1 MKHQELEQPFVLKEL
16 VAYREHQINSKHLSL
31 GESKDVVL
39 FALAENESISSE
51 SSPTHKLLY
60 LLDGQ
65 LEVIL
70 DGKSMILQAEQSI
83 LIPQN
88 TIHVLQA
95 IGQCK
100 FIQI

>member
-16 VAYREHQINSKHLSL
+16 VAYRKHQINSKHLSL
-31 GESKDVVL
+31 GKDSDVVL

-51 SSPTHKLLY
+51 SSPTNKLLY
-60 LLDGQ
+60 LLEGQ

-70 DGKSMILQAEQSI
+70 DGKPMILQAEQSI

-95 IGQCK
+95 VGQCK
-100 FIQI
+100 FMQI